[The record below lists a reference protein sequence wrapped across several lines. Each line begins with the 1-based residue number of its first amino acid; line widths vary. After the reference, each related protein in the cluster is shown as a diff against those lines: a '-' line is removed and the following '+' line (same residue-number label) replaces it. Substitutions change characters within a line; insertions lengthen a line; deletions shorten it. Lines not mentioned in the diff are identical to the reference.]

1 MPTASCGAAPSTS
14 TPAASAR
21 SSNSPRAASWLR
33 CVARTGPCSRLSFV
47 EGRRVRSERLY
58 DNGRPESQD
67 EIASGLRTERRFS
80 PDGVKRYELVSLV
93 GARAFKQRELEYSDR
108 GTLVRE
114 RAWNDD
120 GTPGRDDEVF
130 EDGSRKVFAK

>member
-1 MPTASCGAAPSTS
+1 M
-14 TPAASAR
+14 
-21 SSNSPRAASWLR
+21 
-33 CVARTGPCSRLSFV
+33 
-47 EGRRVRSERLY
+47 RSERLY

-93 GARAFKQRELEYSDR
+93 GAHAFKQRELEYSDR